1 MKLRYYSEF
10 RSVKDKLY
18 RLEIHTIFAVYSE
31 ELTLTDNPFVV
42 EYESDMLYKPLKMS
56 NAVAGVLTNKIL
68 SDLYTA
74 EGQNI
79 EIRLY
84 NKTDDILEWFGY
96 LSPNLY
102 SSDYITQLPH

>member
-1 MKLRYYSEF
+1 
-10 RSVKDKLY
+10 
-18 RLEIHTIFAVYSE
+18 
-31 ELTLTDNPFVV
+31 
-42 EYESDMLYKPLKMS
+42 MS

-84 NKTDDILEWFGY
+84 NKTDDILESKF
-96 LSPNLY
+96 
-102 SSDYITQLPH
+102 IFE